1 MSKSKLTAAVSA
13 LALSLSLISSAALAC
28 TSVLVT
34 PGASV
39 DGTASVTHTCDSG
52 NSCFEIYKVPAQD
65 WEPGSMMDVMDI
77 PQYTNGHQNKDYSG
91 VSTGN
96 QIPQVEHTYGYIR
109 SGCFGVINEKQVGIS
124 ETTIGGRREL
134 SNANGYFDITNLSV
148 LALERGATAREAIQV
163 MGELGETYGYKDGG
177 EMLGVADKDEV

>member
-96 QIPQVEHTYGYIR
+96 QIPQVEHTYGSVSYTHLVNLCRFTTFTLIR
-109 SGCFGVINEKQVGIS
+109 FCLMESCLHLNW
-124 ETTIGGRREL
+124 
-134 SNANGYFDITNLSV
+134 
-148 LALERGATAREAIQV
+148 
-163 MGELGETYGYKDGG
+163 
-177 EMLGVADKDEV
+177 